1 MNTIAYLVAY
11 TSPNRY
17 TQGGTPEMHAD
28 VFSEYP
34 LPKCDGLYEQQ
45 VLLLAAHGRN
55 FENARRKIFN
65 FLKLKDHG
73 QKPLLGTIL

>member
-1 MNTIAYLVAY
+1 MNTTAYLVAY
-11 TSPNRY
+11 TSPNRC
-17 TQGGTPEMHAD
+17 TQGGTPEMHAG

-45 VLLLAAHGRN
+45 VLLLASHGRDY
-55 FENARRKIFN
+55 EDACRKIFN

>member
-1 MNTIAYLVAY
+1 MNTTAYLVAY
-11 TSPNRY
+11 TISNDCAVKRSPEIR
-17 TQGGTPEMHAD
+17 AD

-55 FENARRKIFN
+55 FEDARRKIFN